1 MAVGYTARTMR
12 TMSWSTKA
20 VIAAAL
26 LAVLLVAAVPVALLV
41 GIFLMLF
48 GHVIVGL
55 ALFGASILA
64 AIVAV
69 VIASM
74 SGVRQLRK
82 LVRQHGYRVTDLR
95 QASQLHRVTQLHEG
109 DYYYE

>member
-41 GIFLMLF
+41 GLFLMLF

-55 ALFGASILA
+55 ALFGGSILA

-82 LVRQHGYRVTDLR
+82 LVRQHGYKVN
-95 QASQLHRVTQLHEG
+95 QLHKVTQLGQG

>member
-20 VIAAAL
+20 LIAAAL

-41 GIFLMLF
+41 GVFMMLF
-48 GHVIVGL
+48 GHVIAGL
-55 ALFGASILA
+55 ALFGGSILA
-64 AIVAV
+64 ALVAV

-82 LVRQHGYRVTDLR
+82 MIRQHGYNV
-95 QASQLHRVTQLHEG
+95 SQLHKVTQLGQG

>member
-41 GIFLMLF
+41 GLFLMLF

-55 ALFGASILA
+55 ALFGGSILA

-74 SGVRQLRK
+74 SGVRRLRT
-82 LVRQHGYRVTDLR
+82 LVRQHGYNVN
-95 QASQLHRVTQLHEG
+95 QLHKVTQLDQS

>member
-41 GIFLMLF
+41 GVFMMLF
-48 GHVIVGL
+48 GHVIAGL
-55 ALFGASILA
+55 ALFGGSILA
-64 AIVAV
+64 ALVAV

-82 LVRQHGYRVTDLR
+82 MIRQHGYNV
-95 QASQLHRVTQLHEG
+95 SQLHKVTQLGQG

>member
-41 GIFLMLF
+41 GLFLMLF
-48 GHVIVGL
+48 GHVIAGL
-55 ALFGASILA
+55 ALFGGSILA
-64 AIVAV
+64 ALVAV

-82 LVRQHGYRVTDLR
+82 MIRQHGYNV
-95 QASQLHRVTQLHEG
+95 SQLHKVTQLPQS

>member
-41 GIFLMLF
+41 GIFMMLF
-48 GHVIVGL
+48 GHVIAGL
-55 ALFGASILA
+55 ALFGGSILA
-64 AIVAV
+64 AVVAV
-69 VIASM
+69 VIASL
-74 SGVRQLRK
+74 SGVRQVRK
-82 LVRQHGYRVTDLR
+82 MVRQHGYRVTDLR
-95 QASQLHRVTQLHEG
+95 QVTQLHQG

>member
-64 AIVAV
+64 AFVAV

-95 QASQLHRVTQLHEG
+95 QVTQLHQG

>member
-26 LAVLLVAAVPVALLV
+26 LAAVLVAAVPVALLV
-41 GIFLMLF
+41 GVFMMLF
-48 GHVIVGL
+48 GHVIAGL
-55 ALFGASILA
+55 ALFGGSILA
-64 AIVAV
+64 ATVAV
-69 VIASM
+69 VIASL

-82 LVRQHGYRVTDLR
+82 VMRRQGYRM
-95 QASQLHRVTQLHEG
+95 SQLHRVTQLDPG

>member
-41 GIFLMLF
+41 GLFLMLF

-82 LVRQHGYRVTDLR
+82 LVRRHGYN
-95 QASQLHRVTQLHEG
+95 VTQLHKVTQLDQG

>member
-41 GIFLMLF
+41 GLFLMLF

-55 ALFGASILA
+55 ALFGGSIDMAL
-64 AIVAV
+64 
-69 VIASM
+69 
-74 SGVRQLRK
+74 K
-82 LVRQHGYRVTDLR
+82 ERV
-95 QASQLHRVTQLHEG
+95 S
-109 DYYYE
+109 

>member
-41 GIFLMLF
+41 GVFMMLF
-48 GHVIVGL
+48 GHVIAGL
-55 ALFGASILA
+55 ALFGGSILA
-64 AIVAV
+64 ALVAV

-82 LVRQHGYRVTDLR
+82 MIRQHGYNV
-95 QASQLHRVTQLHEG
+95 SQLHNVTQLGQG

>member
-48 GHVIVGL
+48 GHVIAGL

-64 AIVAV
+64 ATVAV

-82 LVRQHGYRVTDLR
+82 LVRQHGYR
-95 QASQLHRVTQLHEG
+95 ASQLHRVTQLHQG